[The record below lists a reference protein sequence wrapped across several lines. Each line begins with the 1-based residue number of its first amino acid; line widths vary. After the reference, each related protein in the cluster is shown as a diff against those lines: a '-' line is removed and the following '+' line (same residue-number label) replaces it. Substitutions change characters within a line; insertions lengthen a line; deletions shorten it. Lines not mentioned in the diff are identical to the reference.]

1 MKESTRIIVV
11 ICALV
16 VGVATLMQQAGI
28 VNINEGILYSIAGVA
43 VGICIIMVAAI
54 GKGYRKSDQPAIKSQ
69 I

>member
-16 VGVATLMQQAGI
+16 VGAATLMQQAGI
-28 VNINEGILYSIAGVA
+28 VNINEDILYSVAGIAI
-43 VGICIIMVAAI
+43 GICIIMVAAI
-54 GKGYRKSDQPAIKSQ
+54 GKVDQKSDRTARKSQ

>member
-28 VNINEGILYSIAGVA
+28 ININEGILYSIAGIA
-43 VGICIIMVAAI
+43 IGICIIMVAAI
-54 GKGYRKSDQPAIKSQ
+54 GKGNRKPDQPAGKSP

>member
-28 VNINEGILYSIAGVA
+28 VSINEGILYSIAGVA
-43 VGICIIMVAAI
+43 IGIGIIMVAAI
-54 GKGYRKSDQPAIKSQ
+54 GKGDRKSDQPTTKSQ

>member
-11 ICALV
+11 ICALI

-28 VNINEGILYSIAGVA
+28 VNINEGILYSVAGVA
-43 VGICIIMVAAI
+43 IGIGIIMVAAI
-54 GKGYRKSDQPAIKSQ
+54 GKDDRKSDQTARKSQ

>member
-11 ICALV
+11 VCALV

-28 VNINEGILYSIAGVA
+28 VSINEGILYSVAGVA
-43 VGICIIMVAAI
+43 MGICIIMVAAI
-54 GKGYRKSDQPAIKSQ
+54 GKGDQKSDQPATKSQ